1 MPEGQRKLAAIMFTD
16 MVGYTKLTQT
26 NESRALD
33 LLEKHN
39 KIIRPILLSY
49 NGTEVKTIGDSFLVE
64 FRSALEAV
72 QCAVELQKALGK
84 FNANSAEKILV
95 RVGIHVGDVVERDSD
110 VFGDAV
116 NIASRIEPLAQGG
129 EVAISEQVYAQVR
142 NKLDLRISKLDL
154 QELKNVAFPIEV
166 YKLVF
171 QEDEKLVLGQNA
183 KNRIAVLPLT
193 NISPD
198 PKDEYFA
205 DGLTEELISKLSL
218 VKGIKVIART
228 SVMKYKGKD
237 KGVSEIAKELGCGV
251 LVEGSVR
258 KAGSRIRV
266 TIQVIDASTEEHL
279 WSSSYDKNLD
289 DIFSVQEDIASKVS
303 VSLPASIGLRI
314 PSGRTTG
321 DTRNVEA
328 YTLYLKGMQLFH
340 FRTDSSIRQAL
351 ELFINAT
358 KLDPNFARAHVGIGR
373 CYAELGVRSY
383 ISKEESSSGMKSA
396 ASKALNIDPNLAEV
410 HSFLSYTAWGVDDF
424 VTAESEARKSI
435 ELNPNLSE
443 GYDNLSM
450 LMLSLGYPKSGTE
463 LLQVS
468 QELDPLSGYVIRTL
482 GQMLYYSGRENEALA
497 LWKKNQEVAPFEVH
511 SGMATYYFGKRDY
524 EKAELEVSEM
534 ESLSPG
540 DYNSLC
546 YRGYVN
552 ALKGDLE
559 GTKKVIN
566 MLERTFK
573 GGATLERNIGYMKY
587 FLGDMDGFYEAMF
600 RGAEARVLD
609 PITLRYS
616 PYFQKARLDTRYSDL
631 MKRVGLDPELKEP
644 LLHQ

>member
-26 NESRALD
+26 NESIALD

-72 QCAVELQKALGK
+72 QCGVELQKALGK
-84 FNANSAEKILV
+84 FNESSAEKILV
-95 RVGIHVGDVVERDSD
+95 RVGIHVGDVVERGSD

-116 NIASRIEPLAQGG
+116 NIASRIEPLAKAG

-142 NKLDLRISKLDL
+142 NKLDLSLSKLDV

-166 YKLVF
+166 YKIVIH
-171 QEDEKLVLGQNA
+171 EDEKLTSGHSA
-183 KNRIAVLPLT
+183 KNRIAVLPLS

-198 PKDEYFA
+198 PNDEYFA

-228 SVMKYKGKD
+228 SVMKYKGKE
-237 KGVSEIAKELGCGV
+237 KGISEIAKELGCGV

-266 TIQVIDASTEEHL
+266 TIQVIDASSEEHL

-314 PSGRTTG
+314 PSGKTT
-321 DTRNVEA
+321 DTRNVDA
-328 YTLYLKGMQLFH
+328 YTLYLKGMQLFY

-358 KLDPNFARAHVGIGR
+358 KLDPNFARAHLAIGR

-383 ISKEESSSGMKSA
+383 ISEEEASSGMKSA
-396 ASKALNIDPNLAEV
+396 ASKALDIDPNLAEV
-410 HSFLSYTAWGVDDF
+410 HSLLSYTAWGVDDF
-424 VTAESEARKSI
+424 VTAESEARKAI

-463 LLQVS
+463 LLRVS
-468 QELDPLSGYVIRTL
+468 QELDPLSGYDIRTL
-482 GQMLYYSGRENEALA
+482 GQMMYYSGRENEALD
-497 LWKKNQEVAPFEVH
+497 LWKRNQEVAPFEVH
-511 SGMATYYFGKRDY
+511 IGMATYYFGKRDY

-534 ESLSPG
+534 ERLSPG
-540 DYNSLC
+540 DFSSLC
-546 YRGYVN
+546 FRGYVN

-600 RGAEARVLD
+600 RCAEARVMD

-616 PYFQKARLDTRYSDL
+616 PFFEKARRDSRYSDL
-631 MKRVGLDPELKEP
+631 
-644 LLHQ
+644 